1 MDLTLIKSIREK
13 TGSGMVDVQKALEEA
28 GGNEAKALEILRKKG
43 QAKAISKQER
53 VTKEGRIFTYVHTSG
68 KVAAVVA
75 LACETDFVANNEAFL
90 VLGHELALQVAASAP
105 IYLGVEQV
113 PEELVAKEREVYADL
128 LKQEG
133 KPEAIWPK
141 IIDGKLEKYFAE
153 VCLLKQNYIK
163 EDTKTIEN
171 LIQEAIMKLG
181 ENIKVT
187 QFSRIQL

>member
-53 VTKEGRIFTYVHTSG
+53 VTKEGRIFSYVHASG
-68 KVAAVVA
+68 KVAAIVS
-75 LACETDFVANNEAFL
+75 LACETDFVASNEAFL
-90 VLGHELALQVAASAP
+90 ELGHELALQVAACGP
-105 IYLGVEQV
+105 LYLGVEQV
-113 PEELVAKEREVYADL
+113 PVELVEKEREVYAEVL
-128 LKQEG
+128 RQEG
-133 KPEAIWPK
+133 KAENFWPK
-141 IIDGKLEKYFAE
+141 IIEGKLEKYFAE
-153 VCLLKQNYIK
+153 VCFLKQKYIK
-163 EDTKTIEN
+163 EDSKTVED

-187 QFSRIQL
+187 QFSKIQL

>member
-1 MDLTLIKSIREK
+1 MDLALIKSIREK

-68 KVAAVVA
+68 KVAAVVG

-90 VLGHELALQVAASAP
+90 ELGHELALQVAASTP
-105 IYLGVEQV
+105 IYLGIEQV

-133 KPEAIWPK
+133 KPETIWPK
-141 IIDGKLEKYFAE
+141 IIDGKLEKYFSE

>member
-1 MDLTLIKSIREK
+1 MDLALIKSIREK

-28 GGNEAKALEILRKKG
+28 HGDETKALEILRKKG

-53 VTKEGRIFTYVHTSG
+53 VTKEGRIFTYVHASG
-68 KVAAVVA
+68 KVASVVS
-75 LACETDFVANNEAFL
+75 LAATSPL
-90 VLGHELALQVAASAP
+90 YLSADK
-105 IYLGVEQV
+105 V
-113 PEELVAKEREVYADL
+113 PQELVEKEREVYVDL

-141 IIDGKLEKYFAE
+141 IIEGKLEKFFAE
-153 VCLLKQNYIK
+153 VCLLNQLYVKDDSKI
-163 EDTKTIEN
+163 IET

-181 ENIKVT
+181 ENIKIV

>member
-53 VTKEGRIFTYVHTSG
+53 VTKEGRIFSYVHASG
-68 KVAAVVA
+68 KVAAIVS
-75 LACETDFVANNEAFL
+75 LACETDFVASNEAFL
-90 VLGHELALQVAASAP
+90 ELGHELALQVAACGP
-105 IYLGVEQV
+105 LYLGVEQV
-113 PEELVAKEREVYADL
+113 PVELVEKEREVYAEVL
-128 LKQEG
+128 RQEG
-133 KPEAIWPK
+133 KAENFWPK
-141 IIDGKLEKYFAE
+141 IIEGKLEKYFAE
-153 VCLLKQNYIK
+153 VCFLKQKYIK
-163 EDTKTIEN
+163 EDTKTIED